1 MFDNRI
7 ISQDEYMELLEKS
20 FDARRGS
27 VIDISAPVYILGRL
41 PIIGYNRV
49 LLFDHCEY
57 CGGRKLTPHK
67 FCASCGAPVLPEL
80 GWIYHED

>member
-57 CGGRKLTPHK
+57 CGGRTLDKRDCCTQ
-67 FCASCGAPVLPEL
+67 CGAPALRDFY
-80 GWIYHED
+80 GIGAGG